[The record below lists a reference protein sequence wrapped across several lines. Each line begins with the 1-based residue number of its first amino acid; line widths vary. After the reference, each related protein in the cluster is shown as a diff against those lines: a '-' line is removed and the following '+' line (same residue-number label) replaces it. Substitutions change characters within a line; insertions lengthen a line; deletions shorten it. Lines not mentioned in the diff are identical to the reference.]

1 MAVTSIWSVKG
12 WLGKVVIYVE
22 NPDKTTA
29 PEIAKLPGYEKEE
42 TVQSEEKTQS
52 LSDVIAYAVNAEKT
66 RRKGKKGEEEIV
78 SETEQI
84 MQQYVSGI
92 NCTLATAR
100 NEMMAV
106 KKRYGKDE
114 GIVAFH
120 GYQSFAPGECTP
132 ALAHEIG
139 VRLAQELWGGAG
151 VFRYW

>member
-1 MAVTSIWSVKG
+1 MATTSIWSVKG

-22 NPDKTTA
+22 NSEKTTA
-29 PEIAKLPGYEKEE
+29 PEIAKLPEYKKEE
-42 TVQSEEKTQS
+42 AVQTEEKMQS
-52 LSDVIAYAVNAEKT
+52 LSDVIAYAVNEEKT
-66 RRKGKKGEEEIV
+66 RSKGRKGEEEIV

-92 NCTLATAR
+92 NCTPATAR
-100 NEMMAV
+100 SEMMAV

-132 ALAHEIG
+132 ALAQG
-139 VRLAQELWGGAG
+139 SGGTL
-151 VFRYW
+151 RPIHSYN